1 MNKMDDVKL
10 TKLKYIAAKARYLA
24 VKTVIGSGL
33 GHLGGSLS
41 SIDILTVLY
50 FNVLN
55 ITKDDLTNPDR
66 DRFILSKGHASVGL
80 YSIFAL
86 KGFISEELLF
96 TFRKNGSILSGHPEP
111 GIPGIEHGTGSLGH
125 GLSVG
130 LGMALAAKIN
140 KQKYNTYVLLGDGEL
155 QEGQVWEAAMCA
167 AHNKLDN
174 LTAIVDRNNLQMD
187 GSTEEILGL
196 ENLKLKWG
204 AFGWKIKSVNGHSIS
219 QLIKVLKN
227 SPNQDGMPTV
237 IIAHTIKGKGVDFME
252 NQVKWHGGAPKGEE
266 ADHALDQLEKQL
278 LKTSKYLKC

>member
-1 MNKMDDVKL
+1 MEEIKL
-10 TKLKYIAAKARYLA
+10 AELRHIAAKARYLA

-55 ITKDDLTNPDR
+55 ITKDNLRDPDR
-66 DRFILSKGHASVGL
+66 DRFILSKGHASIGL
-80 YSIFAL
+80 YSIFTL
-86 KGFISEELLF
+86 KGFISEELLS

-111 GIPGIEHGTGSLGH
+111 GIPGVEHGTGSLGH

-140 KQKYNTYVLLGDGEL
+140 KQEYNTYVLLGDGEL

-167 AHNKLDN
+167 SHYKLDN
-174 LTAIVDRNNLQMD
+174 LIAIVDRNGLQID

-196 ENLKLKWG
+196 ENLKLKWK
-204 AFGWKIKSVNGHSIS
+204 AFGWKVKTVNGHSIS
-219 QLIKVLKN
+219 QLVKVLKN
-227 SPNQDGMPTV
+227 STQHDGIPTV
-237 IIAHTIKGKGVDFME
+237 IIAHTIKGKGVNYME

-266 ADHALDQLEKQL
+266 ADRALNQLEKQL
-278 LKTSKYLKC
+278 LKTSKLLKW